1 MNFRYLL
8 TPAIVIC
15 ATTSAFAQQ
24 QRISG
29 HVFSKTDGPVIM
41 ANVVEMDKSN
51 RIVSATQTDVSG
63 NFSLTIKNPANKL
76 QISYIGYTTKV
87 INPIGNQTSF
97 RVELIDKTQFDE
109 AVVTVTRKVKNNGL
123 TIPEREISQATQT
136 LNMDN
141 LEGLSFETAGD
152 ALQGQ
157 IAGLDIVANSGNLGA
172 GTSMRLRGVSS
183 INGDC
188 EPLIVVDGY
197 ILESYDKD
205 ELDMNDL
212 ENEEKFANLLQV
224 SPEDIQSIK
233 VLKDAAASAIW
244 GARGANGVIEIT
256 TRRGKRGKTKV
267 NFGYRFNGNWQPEGM
282 KMLDGDGYSMMLKEA
297 YFNPKQSDVA
307 SGIVELM
314 YLQDHPAY
322 YANYNKN
329 TDWVKAVQ
337 QFGQTHN
344 YTVNLTGGGEKATFR
359 VSGSYD
365 HEIGSIIKQSLDRFS
380 NRLALDYWVSDRIKF
395 SSNFSLVYTKNNKN
409 FDGLYDNNLLGKAYS
424 AMPNMSI
431 TRWEYD
437 QATGQYFDTGE
448 YYVMPP
454 AADQGQPG
462 RGLLANGSN
471 QSSYYLSDMVGNG
484 NPVAI
489 AHQAFKTQSTYT
501 INPQLALEYKLLGK
515 EDDQH
520 QLNYT
525 GEVSM
530 NAFTQSDN
538 SYYPH
543 SLTSK
548 TWNQGVDLTT
558 DYQNKT
564 FSFTT
569 RHSLVYIPH
578 FENENLSLQVMGR
591 FEVNSSNGT
600 TQYLSSNGINGGIT
614 DPTVPGYLT
623 GATTGTWSGHSAAA
637 LGTFHFSYGSKYS
650 LDGTLRADGM
660 TKFGA
665 GNKWRIYPAISGRW
679 NISDERFFKPVRK
692 VVNMLAVRPGWGING
707 NANAIADGVI
717 YNKYSAY
724 GYYGGV
730 QGIAP
735 DNLRLTEIRP
745 EKTVA
750 LNIGADLAIF
760 DDLIRFDFN
769 YYHKWTSDLLMKGVR
784 VPSSTGFASLAVS
797 NVGSMENEGWELN
810 ASTKPIL
817 KFGKFHMN
825 LRANVAQ
832 NINTLTDMDANVL
845 EAMNER
851 FNYDN
856 ENPLNR
862 VQVGHSLGAIYG
874 FRHKGVYAYDYDHNG
889 YFTNDEKNQYYNPDG
904 TQNTAAAALGR
915 DHDVRLTPENSA
927 PVARDAQGNVIYDKA
942 GNPLQMIFNYGG
954 TNYGFGGGDVCYED
968 INHDGQINELDIVYL
983 GTSNPLLNGG
993 FGVDFTYGRWTLKTS
1008 FMFRVGNKIINMA
1021 KMKAEDMRSNRNQMA
1036 SVAWRWRKN
1045 GDVTEIQRAKNTAA
1059 GESYNSLINDRYVEP
1074 GDFVRFQY
1082 FQLRYSVDPKKLKKI
1097 GLSTL
1102 NISASGNNLFVFTKY
1117 SGVDPEHYQG
1127 GYSPCVDDS
1136 QTPRS
1141 KSFTFSLNFGF

>member
-1 MNFRYLL
+1 ML
-8 TPAIVIC
+8 C
-15 ATTSAFAQQ
+15 ASVAFAQH
-24 QRISG
+24 RISG
-29 HVFSKTDGPVIM
+29 HVFNDPDGPVIM
-41 ANVVEMDKSN
+41 ANVVEKDKSN
-51 RIVSATQTDVSG
+51 RIVSATQTDMSG
-63 NFSLTIKNPANKL
+63 NFSMQIKSTANKL
-76 QISYIGYTTKV
+76 EVSYIGYTTSI
-87 INPIGNQTSF
+87 INPIGDQTTF
-97 RVELIDKTQFDE
+97 EIELKDRSTLQE
-109 AVVTVTRKVKNNGL
+109 ATVVATRKVKSNGL
-123 TIPEREISQATQT
+123 TIPEREISTATQT
-136 LNMDN
+136 LNMDA
-141 LEGLSFETAGD
+141 LEGLAFETAGD

-224 SPEDIQSIK
+224 APEDIQQIK
-233 VLKDAAASAIW
+233 VLKDAAAAAIW
-244 GARGANGVIEIT
+244 GARGSNGVIEIT

-267 NFGYRFNGNWQPEGM
+267 NFSYRLNGNWQPKGM
-282 KMLDGDGYSMMLKEA
+282 NMLNGDGYSMMLKEA

-314 YLQDHPAY
+314 YLMDHPAY

-329 TDWVKAVQ
+329 TDWVKSVQ
-337 QFGQTHN
+337 QFGQSHN
-344 YTVNLTGGGEKATFR
+344 YSVNLTGGGEKATFR

-365 HEIGSIIKQSLDRFS
+365 HEIGSIIKQRLDRFS
-380 NRLALDYWVSDRIKF
+380 TRLALDYWVSDRIKF
-395 SSNFSLVYTKNNKN
+395 SSNFSLVYTKNKKN
-409 FDGLYDNNLLGKAYS
+409 YDNLLAKAYA

-437 QATGQYFDTGE
+437 QATGQYYDTGE

-454 AADQGQPG
+454 AADQNQPG
-462 RGLLANGSN
+462 RGLLSNSSN
-471 QSSYYLSDMVGNG
+471 QSSYYLSDMVDNG

-489 AHQAFKTQSTYT
+489 ANEAFANTQTYT
-501 INPQLALEYKLLGK
+501 ISPQLQLEYKLLGK
-515 EDDQH
+515 DDDEH

-525 GEVSM
+525 GEVQM

-538 SYYPH
+538 SFYPH
-543 SLTSK
+543 SLTSNS
-548 TWNQGVDLTT
+548 WSQGVDLTD
-558 DYQNKT
+558 DYQSKN
-564 FSFTT
+564 FSFNT

-578 FENENLSLQVMGR
+578 FENEDLSLQIMGR
-591 FEVNSSNGT
+591 FEMNTSNGT
-600 TQYLSSNGINGGIT
+600 TQYLASNGINGGIT
-614 DPTVPGYLT
+614 DPTVPGFLT
-623 GATTGTWSGHSAAA
+623 KANTSTWSGHSAAA
-637 LGTFHFSYGSKYS
+637 LGTFHFSYGSKYA

-665 GNKWRIYPAISGRW
+665 GNKWRLYPAISGRW
-679 NISDERFFKPVRK
+679 NISDEKFFQPIHK
-692 VVNMLAVRPGWGING
+692 VVNMLSVRPGWAING

-724 GYYGGV
+724 GYYAGI

-735 DNLRLTEIRP
+735 ENLRLTEIKP
-745 EKTVA
+745 EKTVGW
-750 LNIGADLAIF
+750 NIGADFAIF
-760 DDLIRFDFN
+760 EDLIRFDFN
-769 YYHKWTSDLLMKGVR
+769 YYHKYTSDLLMSGVR
-784 VPSSTGFASLAVS
+784 VPSSTGFSSLS
-797 NVGSMENEGWELN
+797 SCNVGSMENEGWELN
-810 ASTKPIL
+810 ASTKPLL
-817 KFGKFHMN
+817 KFGKFHVN

-832 NINTLTDMDANVL
+832 NVNTLTSMDANVL
-845 EAMNER
+845 ESMNEK
-851 FNYDN
+851 FKPNEAH

-862 VQVGHSLGAIYG
+862 VQIGHSLGAIYG
-874 FRHKGVYAYDYDHNG
+874 FKHKGIYAYDYDHNG

-904 TQNTAAAALGR
+904 TQNTAAAALNR
-915 DHDVRLTPENSA
+915 DHDARLTVQNAA
-927 PVARDAQGNVIYDKA
+927 PVARDAEGNVIYDKA

-968 INHDGQINELDIVYL
+968 VNHDGQINELDICYL

-993 FGVDFTYGRWTLKTS
+993 FGIDFTYGRWTLKTS
-1008 FMFRVGNKIINMA
+1008 FNFRVGNKIINMA
-1021 KMKAEDMRSNRNQMA
+1021 KMKAEDMRSNSNQMA

-1045 GDVTEIQRAKNTAA
+1045 GDVTDIPRAKNAKA

-1074 GDFVRFQY
+1074 GDFLRFQY
-1082 FQLRYSVDPKKLKKI
+1082 FQLRYSVDPKKLKKV

-1102 NISASGNNLFVFTKY
+1102 AISASGNYLFTFTKY
-1117 SGVDPEHYQG
+1117 SGVDPERNQS
-1127 GYSPCVDDS
+1127 GYSPCVDNS